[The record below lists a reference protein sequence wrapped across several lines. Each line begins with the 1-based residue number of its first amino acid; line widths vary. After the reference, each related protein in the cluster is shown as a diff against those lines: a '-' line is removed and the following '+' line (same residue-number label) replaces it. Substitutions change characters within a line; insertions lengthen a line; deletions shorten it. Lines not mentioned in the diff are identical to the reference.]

1 MAFSPRRGTPVLVVI
16 LLFFSFFVVVV
27 VVVVFFFGFIF
38 VLDSTD
44 RAALSVRRTI
54 EIVPFF

>member
-27 VVVVFFFGFIF
+27 VVFFGFIF